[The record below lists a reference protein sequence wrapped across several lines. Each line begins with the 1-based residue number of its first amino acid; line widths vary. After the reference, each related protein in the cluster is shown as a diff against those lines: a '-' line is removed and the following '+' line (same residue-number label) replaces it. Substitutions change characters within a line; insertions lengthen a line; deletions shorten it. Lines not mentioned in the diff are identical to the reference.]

1 MNNYNDE
8 IDFKPLN
15 EGLGFHQAQESMEKF
30 NIAKRNII
38 SNNRIVEMTPKENFI
53 SPIMKEKNKPQ
64 LMQSDLSMFYGH
76 STNVE
81 NIEVQSSQSELI
93 EATTSQRFTA
103 FVIDMIVL
111 AMITIFTF
119 FIIDAIV
126 DLNYISKMKELNQV
140 YLSSTLILFSIYFLI
155 YFSLCDKSSVGS
167 FGKSVIELR
176 VINSSKTNASLTL
189 LFVRNLFCLL
199 SFLSLGLFALVDLP
213 SKITSTKVV
222 KSRR

>member
-38 SNNRIVEMTPKENFI
+38 SNNKIVEMTPKENFI
-53 SPIMKEKNKPQ
+53 SPMMKEKNKPQ
-64 LMQSDLSMFYGH
+64 LLQSDLSMFYGH
-76 STNVE
+76 SANTE
-81 NIEVQSSQSELI
+81 NIEVKTNQFDLT

-103 FVIDMIVL
+103 FAIDMIIL
-111 AMITIFTF
+111 AMITVFTF
-119 FIIDAIV
+119 FVIDAIA

-155 YFSLCDKSSVGS
+155 YFSLCDKSSVGT

-176 VINSSKTNASLTL
+176 VVNSSKTNASLTL

-199 SFLSLGLFALVDLP
+199 SFLSLGLFAIVDLP